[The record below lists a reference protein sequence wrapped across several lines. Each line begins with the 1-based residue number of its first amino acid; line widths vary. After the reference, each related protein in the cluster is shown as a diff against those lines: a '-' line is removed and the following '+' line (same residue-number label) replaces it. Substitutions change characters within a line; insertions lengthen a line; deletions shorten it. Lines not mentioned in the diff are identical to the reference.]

1 MVRPPQAGDRDGF
14 SAAEHQLAGL
24 FGGLFLGHDCFSNL
38 EALRLTCLSDWIKGN
53 FSTTVSH

>member
-1 MVRPPQAGDRDGF
+1 MVRPPQAGNRDGF

-38 EALRLTCLSDWIKGN
+38 EALLLTCLSDWIKA
-53 FSTTVSH
+53 TLVPL